1 MLRRA
6 GRRILGAGR
15 DRGHAISGRGFNHF
29 NLLRRHFRATGG
41 GAAETCAPPVSFVP
55 SATRREATEIFGR
68 WSWRFQYQI
77 LGVQGSGA
85 HTISGREFNL
95 FKALRRHSR
104 ANPLCRQALPRRGQN
119 AAVHETD
126 DRVSRP
132 GLRQAR
138 HAPRLDPSVAS
149 GSSGNGNSFDGTG
162 HSAFSFRAAERNKC
176 RTVIQPCQEN
186 VGRFGGG
193 ESTPVS
199 TAISKTNGRATRSQP
214 TMPPSNSKAYPLHRT
229 APLATTCPAVSISP
243 TLTRR
248 SMQEGFCDGASQNLK
263 GSSRNRMS
271 ASKLYVSPGARCS
284 TIGASRV
291 EKAQAIED
299 KMPQ

>member
-119 AAVHETD
+119 AAVQETD
-126 DRVSRP
+126 DRLLPP
-132 GLRQAR
+132 GLHQAR

-149 GSSGNGNSFDGTG
+149 GSGGNGNSFDGTG

-176 RTVIQPCQEN
+176 RTVIQACQEI

-199 TAISKTNGRATRSQP
+199 TAIPKTKGRALHNRRCRHQTRKLIP
-214 TMPPSNSKAYPLHRT
+214 F
-229 APLATTCPAVSISP
+229 TTI
-243 TLTRR
+243 
-248 SMQEGFCDGASQNLK
+248 E
-263 GSSRNRMS
+263 
-271 ASKLYVSPGARCS
+271 ARH
-284 TIGASRV
+284 
-291 EKAQAIED
+291 
-299 KMPQ
+299 